1 MTPEQY
7 SRYPLVDSAVGSRI
21 LLALRVE
28 QRALEQRVRPPWQLA
43 PLPAFAALGLEGP
56 HQPNLVL
63 VFHDLLLDQDTQGQV
78 LTDSG
83 GRFVVFNIPAA
94 KPESHAVR
102 SIGPGRVSGPGEL
115 WILTSRNDQMHVR
128 RQVLDQKGEGIVNRL
143 GLNHVVVVQDEDEI
157 VRDGGD
163 FIEQSNQN

>member
-43 PLPAFAALGLEGP
+43 PLPAFAALGLEVP
-56 HQPNLVL
+56 QPNLVL

-102 SIGPGRVSGPGEL
+102 SIGPGRVSGP
-115 WILTSRNDQMHVR
+115 
-128 RQVLDQKGEGIVNRL
+128 
-143 GLNHVVVVQDEDEI
+143 
-157 VRDGGD
+157 
-163 FIEQSNQN
+163 